1 MIVALVLLCT
11 GSIISAGPN
20 LALVSRTSWL
30 AVSRRAA
37 VGVALGVA
45 TCAPYGGG

>member
-1 MIVALVLLCT
+1 MIVALVVLCT
-11 GSIISAGPN
+11 GSIISPAPIF
-20 LALVSRTSWL
+20 ALVSRTWL

-45 TCAPYGGG
+45 TGALYGGG